1 MDGSHQKIQYEK
13 EVKYQHPKSSNIH
26 LHILSLQNLIL
37 KTAGKTTLLI
47 SPIYVDLIILLA
59 YQKSSQE

>member
-47 SPIYVDLIILLA
+47 ALFM
-59 YQKSSQE
+59 QTQ